1 LASKISMILD
11 LLSDGKWHSIAG
23 LSRKSSL
30 DSREIEELLS
40 FLDKYEFAKVD
51 FESGKAK
58 INKAFQKLLD
68 LTTP

>member
-1 LASKISMILD
+1 MASKISMILD
-11 LLSDGKWHSIAG
+11 LLSDGKVHGLAD

-30 DSREIEELLS
+30 DNWEMEEILS

-51 FESGKAK
+51 FEKGKVK
-58 INKAFQKLLD
+58 INKAFQKLME